1 MLQITEIKKEEA
13 GQALELIHEVYRE
26 LPEKSWFSLDGDGEL
41 LNYMNETGFAL
52 GVVEENAEEERTK
65 EHLEDETVENAL
77 EKTTGMQGDEKSAAE
92 EKKTGKES
100 EIAAVFIAR
109 TTNLGE
115 ENLGQYLK
123 LNPEEMQKVAHMEI
137 AMVRKEYRG
146 QRLQNRMM
154 QEAEPRLK
162 EAGYRYL
169 MGTAHPENVYSVNN
183 FKWLGYEIVAEVL
196 KYGGLPRY
204 VFCKEI

>member
-26 LPEKSWFSLDGDGEL
+26 LPEKSWFSLDGDKEL
-41 LNYMNETGFAL
+41 CNYMTESGFAL
-52 GVVEENAEEERTK
+52 KAGEEEC
-65 EHLEDETVENAL
+65 EETHF
-77 EKTTGMQGDEKSAAE
+77 
-92 EKKTGKES
+92 

-115 ENLGQYLK
+115 ENLGEYLK

-146 QRLQNRMM
+146 QGLQKRMM
-154 QEAEPRLK
+154 QEAETRLK

-183 FKWLGYEIVAEVL
+183 FKRLGYEIVAEVL

-204 VFCKEI
+204 VFYKEIKK